1 METNQNGLRETRSG
15 SVGWVIGGYLMAAI
29 LGIANGAK
37 PTGLRK
43 AATRVLGIIPYAI
56 VSGLGGVL
64 FVAATAALARPG
76 LLRTR

>member
-1 METNQNGLRETRSG
+1 
-15 SVGWVIGGYLMAAI
+15 MAAI